1 MSTSAS
7 PNGRVTGPAI
17 PGPLDRLRG
26 ALPTA
31 LSSAGAVAIALLIG
45 AVVILLSGQN
55 PLVAYAAL
63 FEGALG
69 GVEPITE
76 TLVAATPLILGGLA
90 FAVAAQAGLFN
101 IGIEGQLVLGGLAA
115 GLVAALPLGLP
126 AVVHLPLALLAAVV
140 AGGIWGGIPGFLKA
154 RTSAHEVITTIMLNY
169 LAFRVSTV
177 VIDLEDRLPVNP
189 NLQATNAA
197 EAGARLP
204 RFVEGTRMHAGFLL
218 ALLMAAVLWY
228 LLYKTTLGYRLR
240 TVGLSRGAAAYAG
253 IAWGATITLA
263 MAMSGILAGLGG
275 AADTLGLQGR
285 YYNVA
290 AGYGFTSIAVG
301 LVGRNHPFGVVLA
314 GLLFGAL
321 SAGAT
326 RMQNTA
332 GTSRDL
338 VSVLLGLVILSVS
351 AFAVFDQFRRRRQLA
366 AAAGPGGP
374 GRDRTAATADEPE
387 LESRPPQPAV

>member
-1 MSTSAS
+1 MSASAS
-7 PNGRVTGPAI
+7 PSAIPAI
-17 PGPLDRLRG
+17 PGPLARLRG

-31 LSSAGAVAIALLIG
+31 LSSVGAVAIALLVG
-45 AVVILLSGQN
+45 AGVILFSGQN
-55 PLVAYAAL
+55 PVVAYAAL
-63 FEGALG
+63 FAGALG
-69 GVEPITE
+69 GAGPIAE

-115 GLVAALPLGLP
+115 GLVAAVPLGLP

-140 AGGIWGGIPGFLKA
+140 AGGIWGGIPGVLKA
-154 RTSAHEVITTIMLNY
+154 RTGAHEVITTIMLNY
-169 LAFRVSTV
+169 LAFRLSTV
-177 VIDLEDRLPVNP
+177 VIGLDDRLPVNP
-189 NLQATNAA
+189 NLQATNPA

-218 ALLMAAVLWY
+218 ALVAAAVLWY

-253 IAWGATITLA
+253 IAWGATIALA
-263 MAMSGILAGLGG
+263 MAMSGVLAGLGG

-332 GTSRDL
+332 GTSKDL

-351 AFAVFDQFRRRRQLA
+351 AFAVFDQFRRRRALA
-366 AAAGPGGP
+366 ANAGGQ
-374 GRDRTAATADEPE
+374 GRDRSSIDASEPD
-387 LESRPPQPAV
+387 LEARPGQPAL

>member
-1 MSTSAS
+1 MSLPAS
-7 PNGRVTGPAI
+7 PRKASPVL
-17 PGPLDRLRG
+17 PGLLVQARS
-26 ALPTA
+26 ALPTL
-31 LSSAGAVAIALLIG
+31 LSSLGAVAIALLVG
-45 AVVILLSGQN
+45 AGIILLSGQN
-55 PLVAYAAL
+55 PVAAYAAL
-63 FEGALG
+63 FDGAFG
-69 GVEPITE
+69 GVGPITE

-126 AVVHLPLALLAAVV
+126 AIIHLPLALLAAIV

-154 RTSAHEVITTIMLNY
+154 RTGAHEVITTIMLNY

-177 VIDLEDRLPVNP
+177 VIGLEDALPVNP
-189 NLQATNAA
+189 NLQATEPA
-197 EAGARLP
+197 EVGSRLP
-204 RFVEGTRMHAGFLL
+204 RLVEGTRMHAGFLV
-218 ALLMAAVLWY
+218 ALLAAAVLWY
-228 LLYKTTLGYRLR
+228 LLYRTTMGYRLR

-263 MAMSGILAGLGG
+263 MVMSGILAGLGG
-275 AADTLGLQGR
+275 ATDTLGLQGR

-332 GTSRDL
+332 GTSKDL

-351 AFAVFDQFRRRRQLA
+351 AFAAFDQFRRRREQAAGAGGSGSDRA
-366 AAAGPGGP
+366 AADIDP
-374 GRDRTAATADEPE
+374 PE
-387 LESRPPQPAV
+387 LETRPPQPAV

>member
-1 MSTSAS
+1 MSAPAS
-7 PNGRVTGPAI
+7 PRGRVAAPPVAR
-17 PGPLDRLRG
+17 PFDRLR
-26 ALPTA
+26 ATLPTA
-31 LSSAGAVAIALLIG
+31 VSSLGAVAVALLVG
-45 AVVILLSGQN
+45 AVVILLSGQD
-55 PLVAYAAL
+55 PLAAYAAL
-63 FEGALG
+63 FAGAFG
-69 GVEPITE
+69 GTGPITE

-126 AVVHLPLALLAAVV
+126 AVLHLPLALLAAVV
-140 AGGIWGGIPGFLKA
+140 AGGLWGGIPGFLKA
-154 RTSAHEVITTIMLNY
+154 RTGAHEVITTIMLNY

-177 VIDLEDRLPVNP
+177 VIDLEGRLPVNP
-189 NLQATNAA
+189 NLQATNPAA
-197 EAGARLP
+197 AAARLP
-204 RFVEGTRMHAGFLL
+204 RLVEGTRMHAGFLL
-218 ALLMAAVLWY
+218 ALLAAVVLWY
-228 LLYKTTLGYRLR
+228 LLYRTTLGYRLR

-263 MAMSGILAGLGG
+263 MAMSGLLAGLGG

-285 YYNVA
+285 YFNVA

-314 GLLFGAL
+314 GLPFGAL

-326 RMQNTA
+326 RMQNTD

-351 AFAVFDQFRRRRQLA
+351 AFAVFDQFRRRREQA
-366 AAAGPGGP
+366 AKAGSM
-374 GRDRTAATADEPE
+374 GRDRASADADEPE
-387 LESRPPQPAV
+387 LESRPPEPAV